1 MLSDDPAST
10 RTHGVGVR
18 SPATTCSRSPGGRC
32 VPFWSGRT
40 GSGVEG
46 RGATPDRVYLDY
58 AGFSPVDPRV
68 LNVMRPF
75 LEAGIGNPS
84 APHSLGYEARE
95 SLEAARAKVARLVGG
110 GAPGVIFTSGA
121 TEANNLAIRGVAQRG
136 GDKARHLVTSA
147 VAISALNA
155 RRDFAGAGARCSPR
169 RCGGASILR
178 SCASSFALRLSSS
191 PSAPSA
197 GRSAPSSRWATS
209 RGSRARQAC
218 CPMWTPSAPL
228 GRVLLRRRSRRLD
241 LVTVSSNDLYGP
253 PGAGALWVRQGIK
266 LLPQMLGGGQEG
278 GYRSGTENLPAL
290 VGFGVAAELMRA
302 EAGHG
307 EPARLAALRK
317 RLVDGLAVSIP
328 ECRLTGSS
336 TARLPHH
343 ASFVLRG
350 VKADGVLLDLDLC
363 GVAASSGSACA
374 QRTGTPSHVL
384 RAIGARLRRL
394 EGSLCL
400 HPGPLDHARRSGR
413 GARPAPSTSRAC
425 ARSRCRIP
433 ADPHASCPLRH
444 RRHHPDARGA
454 GRRALAARSPRC
466 TGRRETSNGTT
477 FAAGPIRASSSI
489 SWGRRADATG
499 GARSPGRLLR
509 SMRAGSRRK
518 SVMATGWS
526 RCPASPTSCGVST
539 ARPKRWWDCSPATS
553 RRARASLGPTD
564 SGPISAWRLRLGPSR
579 PAAAAIAGR
588 PSRPGAHRPEL

>member
-1 MLSDDPAST
+1 MEGG
-10 RTHGVGVR
+10 GV
-18 SPATTCSRSPGGRC
+18 A
-32 VPFWSGRT
+32 
-40 GSGVEG
+40 
-46 RGATPDRVYLDY
+46 PDRVYLDY

-84 APHSLGYEARE
+84 APHSLGFEARE

-147 VAISALNA
+147 VEHISVLNA
-155 RRDFAGAGARCSPR
+155 CRDFEKA
-169 RCGGASILR
+169 GGAVSLLPVDAEGCIDPEVLRKLLRPETVLVSIGAACGEIGTVQPLGDIAR
-178 SCASSFALRLSSS
+178 ITRA
-191 PSAPSA
+191 A
-197 GRSAPSSRWATS
+197 GVPLHVDAVGA
-209 RGSRARQAC
+209 
-218 CPMWTPSAPL
+218 L
-228 GRVLLRRRSRRLD
+228 GRVPFGGEAVGLD

-384 RAIGARLRRL
+384 RAIGCTPEEM
-394 EGSLCL
+394 EGSLCFTL
-400 HPGPLDHARRSGR
+400 GRWTTLAEVDAVLDRLPSIVAR
-413 GARPAPSTSRAC
+413 
-425 ARSRCRIP
+425 
-433 ADPHASCPLRH
+433 L
-444 RRHHPDARGA
+444 
-454 GRRALAARSPRC
+454 RALALPDPR
-466 TGRRETSNGTT
+466 
-477 FAAGPIRASSSI
+477 
-489 SWGRRADATG
+489 
-499 GARSPGRLLR
+499 
-509 SMRAGSRRK
+509 
-518 SVMATGWS
+518 
-526 RCPASPTSCGVST
+526 
-539 ARPKRWWDCSPATS
+539 
-553 RRARASLGPTD
+553 
-564 SGPISAWRLRLGPSR
+564 
-579 PAAAAIAGR
+579 
-588 PSRPGAHRPEL
+588 